1 MGDELW
7 FIEFGRG
14 AALPLTPE
22 EASTDGEPILPC
34 AQGHI
39 VYETTKVIL
48 PELSNGST
56 FHATPNSKESKV
68 TESAAEQ
75 KILWNRSMLKSLE
88 ECANITNKNITKDRI
103 ISSGRAARP
112 ENLDITPWYH
122 ENFSIPNSSS
132 EYMVHRNFDSSSSH
146 VTKEFKL
153 KLISKK
159 DSSVETDTP
168 QIESIGITPRKA
180 YMDLV
185 DAIALLDETCP
196 NQEFNPSDTIKITE
210 ASLLPYTECKKLKS
224 KNKSRNSYNHDHDR
238 LNQRS
243 FKRHRPQDKNKN
255 RSLMKKIG
263 KSKTEEMPFLIKL
276 SPNLGTIRKPCFQKT
291 RSRKLLEQPTL
302 NKISSLKKFIFDTTH
317 VTGNSVV
324 NFKSISETT
333 TDVQTRIEQTNSQQ
347 EKQLRKSKT
356 MELPIRR
363 YSDIGQSSSVTIHS
377 FETDDLDTAF
387 SRKTPLRNYRRA
399 SLDNIIDTGSCS
411 SLVKDMITNNSKF
424 SMQQRFNSIDTLIK
438 HKVTINEQSVSS
450 SKYIGS
456 SFTELDRWSS
466 FSKKQQEIKKC
477 ITHSTID
484 CICTSLKIG
493 GSTPNLKESISNSL
507 LINTSS
513 NVKEYQQITALKKQ
527 KEISHLEDQRIVR
540 NTTSKCQKW
549 QIFFEPLQDTL
560 DMFNEL
566 RKVSSLLNI
575 PSWEKFSKVDE
586 TFVQIPKQ
594 IFLNKKE
601 TVRHESSG
609 QYIASESSELSTH
622 SQNEREEQLSKLIES
637 VQCKKT
643 YFPLDHVLKE
653 KQQTDSKAISL
664 TTAKDLTSQTEVD
677 SKFYLSDIFNVPLQK
692 RNVQEQKEMDMKIK
706 QATKAKHNHCL
717 EIKVANPMFQKESS
731 SQKMVQIQGRTNDF
745 YEIVSSKTVS
755 NCAEK
760 QLSIVS
766 AEEDTKLENF
776 TLGSKV
782 DYQSVIEQKRTKCF
796 PL

>member
-1 MGDELW
+1 M
-7 FIEFGRG
+7 
-14 AALPLTPE
+14 
-22 EASTDGEPILPC
+22 
-34 AQGHI
+34 
-39 VYETTKVIL
+39 
-48 PELSNGST
+48 
-56 FHATPNSKESKV
+56 
-68 TESAAEQ
+68 
-75 KILWNRSMLKSLE
+75 MKSLE
-88 ECANITNKNITKDRI
+88 ECAHITNRNITKDRI
-103 ISSGRAARP
+103 ISSGRATRP

-132 EYMVHRNFDSSSSH
+132 EYMIHRKFDSSSSH
-146 VTKEFKL
+146 VTKELKL

-159 DSSVETDTP
+159 DSSVETETP
-168 QIESIGITPRKA
+168 QIEAIGITPRKA

-210 ASLLPYTECKKLKS
+210 ASLLPYTECKKVKS
-224 KNKSRNSYNHDHDR
+224 KNKSRSSYNHDHDR

-255 RSLMKKIG
+255 RPLMKKIG
-263 KSKTEEMPFLIKL
+263 KSKTEEMPFLIRS
-276 SPNLGTIRKPCFQKT
+276 SPNLGTIRKPCFQKI
-291 RSRKLLEQPTL
+291 RSRKVLEQPTL
-302 NKISSLKKFIFDTTH
+302 NKISSLKKFIFDTTN
-317 VTGNSVV
+317 VTENFVV

-333 TDVQTRIEQTNSQQ
+333 TADIQTSIEQTNNQQ
-347 EKQLRKSKT
+347 EKQLKKSRT
-356 MELPIRR
+356 IELPIRR

-377 FETDDLDTAF
+377 FETDDLDKVF
-387 SRKTPLRNYRRA
+387 SRKTPLRDYRRA
-399 SLDNIIDTGSCS
+399 SLDNVIDTGSCS
-411 SLVKDMITNNSKF
+411 SLVKDVITNNSKL

-438 HKVTINEQSVSS
+438 HKINVNERSVSS

-466 FSKKQQEIKKC
+466 FFKKQEEIKKC
-477 ITHSTID
+477 MTHSTID

-493 GSTPNLKESISNSL
+493 GSTPNLKECISNSL

-513 NVKEYQQITALKKQ
+513 NVKEQRQKIITLNKL
-527 KEISHLEDQRIVR
+527 KEISHVKDKKIVR

-575 PSWEKFSKVDE
+575 PSWEKFSNVDK

-601 TVRHESSG
+601 TLRHESSR
-609 QYIASESSELSTH
+609 QYIASERSEPSTN
-622 SQNEREEQLSKLIES
+622 SQNERKEQLSKLIES

-643 YFPLDHVLKE
+643 YLPLHHVLKE
-653 KQQTDSKAISL
+653 KQEIDSKAISL

-745 YEIVSSKTVS
+745 YEIVSSKTVP

-760 QLSIVS
+760 QLSKVS